1 MRKFLRIVAIIV
13 IILTAILYATGKLY
27 YYKAIIYNYVDI
39 DDLNLFYNRP
49 VEANKGESWNI
60 SKSYN
65 KEKLSDTLT
74 SLLESERSVAFLI
87 VKDDSIRY
95 EQYWEGYSDSS
106 LSNSFSMAKSIVG
119 LLIGVA
125 IDEGKIKSIDQPVA
139 DYIPEFKEGD
149 KAKITIR
156 HLLMMSS
163 GLDWDEG
170 YASLTSQVTEAY
182 YGTDLYKLVTN
193 LKVATPSGKE
203 WSYKSCDPEL
213 LAIILT
219 KATGVPLATYASEKI
234 WKPVGALNTAQWNL
248 DHKDGLEKAYC
259 CFYSNARDFARF
271 GKLALNNGKW
281 GGTQIVDSSYVS
293 LITHPNGL
301 IDPET
306 HQPVRV
312 YGYQWW
318 TDNFLNHR
326 VFYMRGILG
335 QYVIVV
341 PDMKLI
347 IVRLGHKRST
357 DANGKANDYPLYTS
371 EVIKMYEQN

>member
-1 MRKFLRIVAIIV
+1 MRKFFRVFAAIIV
-13 IILTAILYATGKLY
+13 VLTIILYATGKLY

-49 VEANKGESWNI
+49 VEAEKSQEWNI
-60 SKSYN
+60 SKFYN
-65 KEKLSDTLT
+65 SEKLSDTLT
-74 SLLESERSVAFLI
+74 SFLTANKSVAFMI
-87 VKDDSIRY
+87 IKDDSIRY
-95 EQYWEGYSDSS
+95 EQYWEGYGDSS

-125 IDEGKIKSIDQPVA
+125 IDEGKIKSIDQPVG

-149 KAKITIR
+149 KSKITIR

-163 GLDWDEG
+163 GLDWNEG

-182 YGTDLYKLVTN
+182 YGSDLYKLVAN
-193 LKVATPSGKE
+193 LKVASPPGKE

-219 KATGVPLATYASEKI
+219 KATGVPLAEYASEKI
-234 WKPVGALNTAQWNL
+234 WKQVGATHTAQWSL

-271 GKLALNNGKW
+271 GKLALNDGKW
-281 GGTQIVDSSYVS
+281 NDKQIVDSTYVS

-306 HQPVRV
+306 NQPVKV

-357 DANGKANDYPLYTS
+357 DANGKANDYPFYAS
-371 EVIKMYEQN
+371 EVIKMFE

>member
-1 MRKFLRIVAIIV
+1 MRKFFRVFAAIIV
-13 IILTAILYATGKLY
+13 VLTIILYATGKLY

-49 VEANKGESWNI
+49 VEAEKSQEWNI
-60 SKSYN
+60 SKFYN
-65 KEKLSDTLT
+65 SEKLSDTLT
-74 SLLESERSVAFLI
+74 SFLTANKSVAFI
-87 VKDDSIRY
+87 IIKDDSIRY
-95 EQYWEGYSDSS
+95 EQYWEGYGDSS

-125 IDEGKIKSIDQPVA
+125 IDEGKIKSIDQPVG

-149 KAKITIR
+149 KSKITIR

-163 GLDWDEG
+163 GLDWNEG

-182 YGTDLYKLVTN
+182 YGSDLYKLVAN
-193 LKVATPSGKE
+193 LKVASPPGKE

-219 KATGVPLATYASEKI
+219 KATGVPLAEYASEKI
-234 WKPVGALNTAQWNL
+234 WKQVGATHTAQWSL

-271 GKLALNNGKW
+271 GKLALNDGKW
-281 GGTQIVDSSYVS
+281 NDKQIVDSTYVS

-306 HQPVRV
+306 NQPVKV

-357 DANGKANDYPLYTS
+357 DANGKANDYPFYAS
-371 EVIKMYEQN
+371 EVIKMFE

>member
-1 MRKFLRIVAIIV
+1 MRKFFRVFAAIIV
-13 IILTAILYATGKLY
+13 VLTIILYATGKLY

-49 VEANKGESWNI
+49 VEADKSQEWNI
-60 SKSYN
+60 SKFYN
-65 KEKLSDTLT
+65 SEKLSDTLT
-74 SLLESERSVAFLI
+74 SFLTANKSVAFMI
-87 VKDDSIRY
+87 IKDDSIRY
-95 EQYWEGYSDSS
+95 EQYWEGYGDSS

-125 IDEGKIKSIDQPVA
+125 IDEGKIKSIDQPVG

-149 KAKITIR
+149 KSKITIR

-163 GLDWDEG
+163 GLDWNEG

-182 YGTDLYKLVTN
+182 YGSDLYKLIVN
-193 LKVATPSGKE
+193 LKVATPPGKE
-203 WSYKSCDPEL
+203 WSYKSCDTEL
-213 LAIILT
+213 LAIVLT
-219 KATGVPLATYASEKI
+219 KATGVPLAEYASEKI
-234 WKPVGALNTAQWNL
+234 WKPVGATHTAQWSL

-271 GKLALNNGKW
+271 GKLTLNDGKW
-281 GGTQIVDSSYVS
+281 NDKQIVDSAYVS

-306 HQPVRV
+306 NQPVKV

-318 TDNFLNHR
+318 MDNFLNHR

-357 DANGKANDYPLYTS
+357 DANGKANDYPLYAS
-371 EVIKMYEQN
+371 EVIKMYE

>member
-1 MRKFLRIVAIIV
+1 MRKFFRVFAAIIV
-13 IILTAILYATGKLY
+13 FLTIILYVTGKLY

-49 VEANKGESWNI
+49 VEADKSQEWNI
-60 SKSYN
+60 SKFYN
-65 KEKLSDTLT
+65 SEKLSDTLSSFLT
-74 SLLESERSVAFLI
+74 ANKSVAFMI
-87 VKDDSIRY
+87 IKDDSIRY
-95 EQYWEGYSDSS
+95 EQYWEGYGDSS

-125 IDEGKIKSIDQPVA
+125 IDEGKIKSIDQPVG

-149 KAKITIR
+149 KSKITIR

-163 GLDWDEG
+163 GLDWNEG

-182 YGTDLYKLVTN
+182 YGSDLYKQMTH
-193 LKVATPSGKE
+193 LKVATPPGKE

-219 KATGVPLATYASEKI
+219 KATGVPLAEYASEKI
-234 WKPVGALNTAQWNL
+234 WKPVGATHTAQWSL

-271 GKLALNNGKW
+271 GKLALNYGKW
-281 GGTQIVDSSYVS
+281 NDKQIVDSAYVS

-306 HQPVRV
+306 NQPVKV

-357 DANGKANDYPLYTS
+357 DANGKANDYPLYAS
-371 EVIKMYEQN
+371 EVIKMYE

>member
-1 MRKFLRIVAIIV
+1 MRKFFRVFAAIIV
-13 IILTAILYATGKLY
+13 FLTIILYSTGKLY

-49 VEANKGESWNI
+49 VEADKSQEWNI
-60 SKSYN
+60 SKFYN
-65 KEKLSDTLT
+65 SEKLSDTLT
-74 SLLESERSVAFLI
+74 SFLTANKSVAFMI
-87 VKDDSIRY
+87 IKDDSIRY
-95 EQYWEGYSDSS
+95 EQYWEGYGDSS

-125 IDEGKIKSIDQPVA
+125 IDEGKVKSIDQPVG

-149 KAKITIR
+149 KSKITIR

-163 GLDWDEG
+163 GLDWNEG

-182 YGTDLYKLVTN
+182 YGSDLYKLIVN
-193 LKVATPSGKE
+193 LKVATPPGKE
-203 WSYKSCDPEL
+203 WSYKSCDTEL
-213 LAIILT
+213 LAIVLT
-219 KATGVPLATYASEKI
+219 KATGVPLAEYASEKI
-234 WKPVGALNTAQWNL
+234 WKPVGATHTAQWSL

-271 GKLALNNGKW
+271 GKLTLNDGKW
-281 GGTQIVDSSYVS
+281 NDKQIVDSAYVS

-306 HQPVRV
+306 NQPVKV

-318 TDNFLNHR
+318 MDNFLNHR

-357 DANGKANDYPLYTS
+357 DANGKANDYPLYAS
-371 EVIKMYEQN
+371 EVIKMYE

>member
-1 MRKFLRIVAIIV
+1 MRKFFRVFAAIIV
-13 IILTAILYATGKLY
+13 VLTIILYATGKLY

-49 VEANKGESWNI
+49 VEAEKSQEWNI
-60 SKSYN
+60 SKFYN
-65 KEKLSDTLT
+65 SEKLSDTLT
-74 SLLESERSVAFLI
+74 SFLTANKSVAFI
-87 VKDDSIRY
+87 IIKDDSIRY
-95 EQYWEGYSDSS
+95 EQYWEGYGDSS

-125 IDEGKIKSIDQPVA
+125 IDEGKIKSIDQPVG

-149 KAKITIR
+149 KSKITIR

-163 GLDWDEG
+163 GLDWNEG

-182 YGTDLYKLVTN
+182 YGSDLYKLVAN
-193 LKVATPSGKE
+193 LKVASTPGKE

-219 KATGVPLATYASEKI
+219 KATGVPLAEYASEKI
-234 WKPVGALNTAQWNL
+234 WKQVGATHTAQWSL

-271 GKLALNNGKW
+271 GKLALNDGKW
-281 GGTQIVDSSYVS
+281 NDKQIVDSTYVS

-306 HQPVRV
+306 NQPVKV

-357 DANGKANDYPLYTS
+357 DANGKANDYPFYAS
-371 EVIKMYEQN
+371 EVIKMFE

>member
-1 MRKFLRIVAIIV
+1 MRKFFRVFAAIIV
-13 IILTAILYATGKLY
+13 VLTIILYATGKLY

-39 DDLNLFYNRP
+39 DDLNLFYNRAVDKDKP
-49 VEANKGESWNI
+49 QSWNI
-60 SKSYN
+60 SKLYN
-65 KEKLSDTLT
+65 TEKLSDTLT
-74 SLLESERSVAFLI
+74 SFLTANRSVAFLI

-125 IDEGKIKSIDQPVA
+125 VDEGKIKSIDEPVA
-139 DYIPEFKEGD
+139 DYIPEFKEGE
-149 KAKITIR
+149 KSKITIR

-163 GLDWDEG
+163 GLDWNEG

-182 YGTDLYKLVTN
+182 YGSDLYKQVTN
-193 LKVATPSGKE
+193 LKVASPPGKE

-219 KATGVPLATYASEKI
+219 KATGVPLAEYASEKI
-234 WKPVGALNTAQWNL
+234 WKPVGALNTAQWSL
-248 DHKDGLEKAYC
+248 DHKNGLEKAYC

-271 GKLALNNGKW
+271 GKLALNDGKW
-281 GGTQIVDSSYVS
+281 NSKQLVDSAYVS

-301 IDPET
+301 TDPET
-306 HQPVRV
+306 NQPVKV

-347 IVRLGHKRST
+347 VVRLGHKRST
-357 DANGKANDYPLYTS
+357 DANGKANDYPLYAS
-371 EVIKMYEQN
+371 EVIKMYE

>member
-1 MRKFLRIVAIIV
+1 MRKFFRVFAAIIV
-13 IILTAILYATGKLY
+13 VLTIILYATGKLY

-49 VEANKGESWNI
+49 VEAEKSQEWNI
-60 SKSYN
+60 SKFYN
-65 KEKLSDTLT
+65 SEKLSDTLT
-74 SLLESERSVAFLI
+74 SFLTANKSVAFI
-87 VKDDSIRY
+87 IIKDDSIRY
-95 EQYWEGYSDSS
+95 EQYWEGYGDSS

-125 IDEGKIKSIDQPVA
+125 IDEGKIKSIDQPVG

-149 KAKITIR
+149 KSKITIR

-163 GLDWDEG
+163 GLDWNEG

-182 YGTDLYKLVTN
+182 YGSDLYKLVAN
-193 LKVATPSGKE
+193 LKVASPPGKE

-219 KATGVPLATYASEKI
+219 KATGVPLAEYASEKI
-234 WKPVGALNTAQWNL
+234 WKQVGATHTAQWSL

-271 GKLALNNGKW
+271 GKLALNDGKW
-281 GGTQIVDSSYVS
+281 NDKQIVDSTYVS

-306 HQPVRV
+306 NQPVKV

-357 DANGKANDYPLYTS
+357 DANGKANDYPLYAS
-371 EVIKMYEQN
+371 EVIKMFE

>member
-1 MRKFLRIVAIIV
+1 MRKFFRVFAAIIV
-13 IILTAILYATGKLY
+13 VLTIILYATGKLY

-49 VEANKGESWNI
+49 VEAEKSQEWNI
-60 SKSYN
+60 SKFYN
-65 KEKLSDTLT
+65 SEKLSDTLT
-74 SLLESERSVAFLI
+74 SFLTANKSVAFMI
-87 VKDDSIRY
+87 IKDDSIRY
-95 EQYWEGYSDSS
+95 EQYWEGYGDSS

-125 IDEGKIKSIDQPVA
+125 IDEGKIKSIDQPVG

-149 KAKITIR
+149 KSKITIR

-163 GLDWDEG
+163 GLDWNEG

-182 YGTDLYKLVTN
+182 YGSDLYKLVAN
-193 LKVATPSGKE
+193 LKVASPPGKE

-219 KATGVPLATYASEKI
+219 KATGVPLAEYASEKI
-234 WKPVGALNTAQWNL
+234 WKQVGATHTAQWSL

-271 GKLALNNGKW
+271 GKLALNDGKW
-281 GGTQIVDSSYVS
+281 NDKQIVDSTYVS

-306 HQPVRV
+306 NQPVKV

-357 DANGKANDYPLYTS
+357 DANGKANDYPLYAS
-371 EVIKMYEQN
+371 EVIKMFE